1 MAEFNPQEYSG
12 NINLDPNPLK
22 KYFRQPK
29 VYVTLPSNGQFYPEG
44 AIDIPENGEYPV
56 LAMTA
61 KDELA
66 MKTPDAL
73 LNGQATVD
81 VIQSCMPN
89 IKDAWKLPSVDLDA
103 ILIAIRIAT
112 YGEEMEI
119 TTKVPGI
126 GEERSFNIDL
136 RQLLNKLVTANYEA
150 QVPLGEMNVITR
162 PLTYAEF
169 TEASLKTFEEQRI
182 FALVNDE
189 EISDGEK
196 LSKFNS
202 SFKKLTDLTVNT
214 LTQSIV
220 EISIGDDTVTNKL
233 HIQEFVDNADKTFF
247 TSITDHLDNQKK
259 KFSIEPLTV
268 KSSEEEIE
276 KGVPAEWT
284 VPITFDQSNFFE

>member
-44 AIDIPENGEYPV
+44 TIDIPENGEYPV

-103 ILIAIRIAT
+103 VLIAIRIAT

-136 RQLLNKLVTANYEA
+136 RQLLNKLVTANYDGE
-150 QVPLGEMNVITR
+150 VPLGDMTVTTR

-196 LSKFNS
+196 LSKFNN

-220 EISIGDDTVTNKL
+220 QITVGDDTVTNPA
-233 HIQEFVDNADKTFF
+233 HIQEFVDNADKSFF
-247 TSITDHLDNQKK
+247 TFITDHLDNQKK
-259 KFSIEPLTV
+259 KFSIEPLKVNSTDEDV
-268 KSSEEEIE
+268 EAGAPKHWE
-276 KGVPAEWT
+276 
-284 VPITFDQSNFFE
+284 VPITFDQANFFG